1 MKIKRYEV
9 YNMKEAISIIKKDL
23 GPEAVILNTRKII
36 KNNIFGLFSR
46 PLLEVTAAIDYGI
59 SDSKRIDKKVSE
71 PIQKEHHDKTK
82 NIYTDHMDVEKLTEM
97 LKSLGLTKFEGIIE
111 DIKEIKTQL
120 EEMKSFMSEKL
131 VVDLNPPVSEF
142 YHLLIRNGIDEVIA
156 YKILKKLEKRI
167 RDSSSRL
174 QIKEIIIQLFAEIT
188 PTVNNS
194 FEVFQGGALLISG
207 PTGVGKTTTVAK
219 LAAMLSVKRQKKIGV
234 VSIDTFRIGAVEQ
247 LKTYADIIDV
257 PFYVVTTPEQLRELL
272 KKCENFDYILI
283 DSIGRSQYEKSQIRE
298 IKKYIDVSNN
308 IRLAIVLSMSGN
320 HAELY
325 DTFDKYQ
332 NLCPDYII
340 FTKLDETKY
349 FGPLI
354 NLPIVK
360 KVPLLF
366 LTDGQNVPEDLEE
379 PDGKKIARY
388 SLSDIPKVWDK

>member
-9 YNMKEAISIIKKDL
+9 YNMKEAITLIKQDL

-36 KNNIFGLFSR
+36 RNNIFGLFSR
-46 PLLEVTAAIDYGI
+46 PLLEVTAAIDYGG
-59 SDSKRIDKKVSE
+59 SNSKRNEKKQTAYHQKELYDGPKKV
-71 PIQKEHHDKTK
+71 
-82 NIYTDHMDVEKLTEM
+82 YTEQMDVDKFTEM
-97 LKSLGLTKFEGIIE
+97 LKSLGLTKFEGIID

-120 EEMKSFMSEKL
+120 DEMKSFMSEKL
-131 VVDLNPPVSEF
+131 VVDLNPPISEF

-167 RDSSSRL
+167 KNSSSRL
-174 QIKEIIIQLFAEIT
+174 QIKEIIIQLLAEIT
-188 PTVNNS
+188 PIASNS
-194 FEVFQGGALLISG
+194 FGQFKGGGLLISG
-207 PTGVGKTTTVAK
+207 PTGVGKTTTIAK
-219 LAAMLSVKRQKKIGV
+219 LAATLSVKKQKKISV
-234 VSIDTFRIGAVEQ
+234 VSIDTFRIGAIEQ

-257 PFYVVTTPEQLRELL
+257 PFYVVTTPEQLKELL
-272 KKCENFDYILI
+272 KKCDSYDYLLI

-298 IKKYIDVSNN
+298 IRKYIDTATN
-308 IRLAIVLSMSGN
+308 IKLAIVLSMSGN

-332 NLCPDYII
+332 NLNPDYII

-379 PDGKKIARY
+379 PDGRKIARY
-388 SLSDIPKVWDK
+388 CLNDIPKMWDR

>member
-1 MKIKRYEV
+1 
-9 YNMKEAISIIKKDL
+9 MKEAIALIKHDL
-23 GPEAVILNTRKII
+23 GPEAVILNTRKIV

-46 PLLEVTAAIDYGI
+46 PLLEVTAAIDYGGT
-59 SDSKRIDKKVSE
+59 SYKKTEKKQVFTT
-71 PIQKEHHDKTK
+71 QKEVASVDKPRST
-82 NIYTDHMDVEKLTEM
+82 YTEQMDIDKLTEM

-111 DIKEIKTQL
+111 DIKEIKAQL
-120 EEMKSFMSEKL
+120 DEMKSFMSEKL
-131 VVDLNPPVSEF
+131 VVDLNQPIAEF
-142 YHLLIRNGIDEVIA
+142 YHLLIRNGIDEMIA
-156 YKILKKLEKRI
+156 YKVLKKLEMRM
-167 RDSSSRL
+167 RDNTSRL
-174 QIKEIIIQLFAEIT
+174 QIKEIIIQLLAEIT
-188 PTVNNS
+188 PIVKNS
-194 FEVFQGGALLISG
+194 FEVFKGGALIISG
-207 PTGVGKTTTVAK
+207 PTGVGKTTTIAK
-219 LAAMLSVKRQKKIGV
+219 LAATLSVKKQKKIGV
-234 VSIDTFRIGAVEQ
+234 VSIDTFRIGAIEQ

-257 PFYVVTTPEQLRELL
+257 PFYVVSTPEQLRELL
-272 KKCENFDYILI
+272 NKCSDYDYLLI

-298 IKKYIDVSNN
+298 IKKYIDIATN
-308 IRLAIVLSMSGN
+308 IKLAIVLSMSGN

-332 NLCPDYII
+332 NLYPDYII

-388 SLSDIPKVWDK
+388 SLNEIPKMWDK

>member
-1 MKIKRYEV
+1 
-9 YNMKEAISIIKKDL
+9 MKEAISLIKNDL

-59 SDSKRIDKKVSE
+59 NSPKKVAKKPSQ
-71 PIQKEHHDKTK
+71 PQQKEIYDKTK
-82 NIYTDHMDVEKLTEM
+82 NIYTEQIDVDKLTDI
-97 LKSLGLTKFEGIIE
+97 LKSMGLTKFEGII
-111 DIKEIKTQL
+111 DDVKEIKAQL
-120 EEMKSFMSEKL
+120 EEMKTFMSEKL
-131 VVDLNPPVSEF
+131 VVDLNPPISEF

-156 YKILKKLEKRI
+156 YKILKKLERRI
-167 RDSSSRL
+167 KDSSSRL
-174 QIKEIIIQLFAEIT
+174 QIKEIIIQLLAEIT
-188 PTVNNS
+188 PVVSNS
-194 FEVFQGGALLISG
+194 FEAFRGGALLISG
-207 PTGVGKTTTVAK
+207 PTGVGKTTTIAK
-219 LAAMLSVKRQKKIGV
+219 LAAVLSVKKQKKVGV
-234 VSIDTFRIGAVEQ
+234 VSIDTFRIGAIEQ

-257 PFYVVTTPEQLRELL
+257 PFYVVTTPEQLKELL
-272 KKCENFDYILI
+272 KKCVDYDYLLI

-298 IKKYIDVSNN
+298 IKKFIDIANN
-308 IRLAIVLSMSGN
+308 IKLAIVLSMSGN
-320 HAELY
+320 HGELY

-332 NLCPDYII
+332 NLSPDYII

-366 LTDGQNVPEDLEE
+366 LTDGQNVPEDIEE

-388 SLSDIPKVWDK
+388 SLNDIPKMWDK

>member
-1 MKIKRYEV
+1 
-9 YNMKEAISIIKKDL
+9 MKEAISIIKKDL